1 MEKETEEDREKLGVM
16 MSRIGQELETWEIN
30 QLAKLRQITR
40 SRYDY
45 LTLQDENSHDEIE
58 RKAARKA
65 SVEIE
70 NISSKSPDGSTKR
83 HLHQRVAEHAHRSTR
98 TNKPLLSDPN
108 SNIHHHSRTCGCT
121 RPDRH
126 WFLVND
132 SIIKTDRLMTITR
145 ISEKSP
151 LLQLYDDEDAQKAV
165 FELFLALQELQLMVE
180 ELRTASNKAGLEINL
195 SKTKVMFN
203 RNVEIQP
210 IMTENVA
217 LDQVDRYTYLG
228 QLISIHRDWEPEH
241 PFIQPVLDIN
251 YKLVKEQMY
260 VVIVFP
266 FNKTG
271 CLKDLIYNVSN
282 SNISII
288 TEPIE
293 KLLFEI
299 DPYLPT
305 NQTKCQDTF
314 AGKNNTSSA
323 KPLEVAQIR
332 TYGRQILEAI
342 LFLRDYREFP
352 PIGEHLHS
360 GNVIIQDGHLIFK
373 PYISGRASLTGHP
386 ERVGSLHF
394 FSKQRHTKVATIKD
408 FRPTTLNLNIKFV
421 PVAHSISSIYRTTLT
436 LLHAFGVCI
445 FLV

>member
-65 SVEIE
+65 SVGK
-70 NISSKSPDGSTKR
+70 NILQLNYKCSRDYGSHFR
-83 HLHQRVAEHAHRSTR
+83 
-98 TNKPLLSDPN
+98 
-108 SNIHHHSRTCGCT
+108 GT

>member
-65 SVEIE
+65 SV
-70 NISSKSPDGSTKR
+70 G
-83 HLHQRVAEHAHRSTR
+83 
-98 TNKPLLSDPN
+98 
-108 SNIHHHSRTCGCT
+108 T

-165 FELFLALQELQLMVE
+165 FELFLALQ
-180 ELRTASNKAGLEINL
+180 
-195 SKTKVMFN
+195 
-203 RNVEIQP
+203 
-210 IMTENVA
+210 
-217 LDQVDRYTYLG
+217 
-228 QLISIHRDWEPEH
+228 H

-271 CLKDLIYNVSN
+271 CLKDLIYN
-282 SNISII
+282 
-288 TEPIE
+288 
-293 KLLFEI
+293 
-299 DPYLPT
+299 
-305 NQTKCQDTF
+305 TKCQDTF
-314 AGKNNTSSA
+314 AGKNNTSSS

-360 GNVIIQDGHLIFK
+360 GNVIIQDGVA
-373 PYISGRASLTGHP
+373 RLTGYENIILGLRSKSHPTLRKKLKSHP
-386 ERVGSLHF
+386 ESIDTISFGYIIFEMCTGGQLDTLHPSFKQLDTIHKRYAEVIQVLKYIFNMNEDFPKLEEVSFTF
-394 FSKQRHTKVATIKD
+394 F
-408 FRPTTLNLNIKFV
+408 
-421 PVAHSISSIYRTTLT
+421 Y
-436 LLHAFGVCI
+436 
-445 FLV
+445 